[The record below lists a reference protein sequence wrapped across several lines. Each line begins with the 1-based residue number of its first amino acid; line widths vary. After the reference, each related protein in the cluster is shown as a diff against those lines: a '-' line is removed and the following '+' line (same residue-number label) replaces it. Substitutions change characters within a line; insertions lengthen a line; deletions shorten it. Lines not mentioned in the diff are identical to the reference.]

1 MQRPKLTYANV
12 VSTLALTI
20 AVGGGSA
27 YAAATIATSDIQSG
41 AITNSKLANS
51 AVTGAK
57 VKNGSLTSSDFKSGS
72 LPKGATGATGPA
84 GPAGPAGATGP
95 AGAAATAN
103 GVFASINADGS
114 VVAGSSGITT
124 GNIAHVSGSALYC
137 VSGLTTPIRTVQV
150 TGQNGFFGGTVGTAT
165 AGAFSGCATGTQ
177 VSIVLRSLDG
187 NGRDNAFF
195 LTIQ

>member
-57 VKNGSLTSSDFKSGS
+57 VKNGSL
-72 LPKGATGATGPA
+72 PKGATGAT

-114 VVAGSSGITT
+114 VVAGSTGITT

-137 VSGLTTPIRTVQV
+137 LSGLSTPIRAVEV

-165 AGAFSGCATGTQ
+165 AGAFSGCAAGTQ
-177 VSIVLRSLDG
+177 VSIVIRGLDG